1 MAGELTERKLP
12 HSIEAE
18 QSVLGSVLIDPESF
32 TKVAT
37 ILKAEDFYI
46 EDHAAAFEAMQR
58 LFLQNRTIDVVTL
71 VDELIRGGV
80 YTKESGPN
88 YMKVLAETV
97 PTASNVLDY
106 ARIVKEKSTLRA
118 LINACEEIILAAYA
132 GSDDAADIVNDA
144 EQKIF
149 AIAQGSEQQ
158 NFSTIR
164 EIIVTVYEHLRLLRE
179 NREEALGTPSG
190 FTELDKLLV
199 GMAPSDLIL
208 IGARPGMGK
217 TSFALNIA
225 AKAARRTKKSICIF
239 SLEMSKEQL
248 TTRMLSSEGMIDNYA
263 LRTGDLDPTQW
274 SALAGVAGELSEYQ
288 ILIDDT
294 TGLTITGMKAKLR
307 VLTALS
313 HKARLLIMDEPTSGL
328 DVEARNEILDMLRD
342 YLVEN
347 EDCSILISSHISS
360 DLEGLCD
367 DIYLIHKGRIIL
379 HEDTDKILSNYGI
392 LKMDG
397 ETYEKMD
404 RSHIL
409 EAKKESYGYRCLS
422 DEKQYYV
429 ENYPGIVV
437 ENSGIDDLILMLTG
451 GK

>member
-1 MAGELTERKLP
+1 MISIENLVKKYDGFELNISMEIPSGKVSGLVGKNGAGKSTTIRSILGLVKPNSGKVVLMGKDVTDITARDKQKLGVALSESGFSGYLTVKDVIDIMKNMYQDFNADSFRKLCRKFDLP
-12 HSIEAE
+12 MDKRI
-18 QSVLGSVLIDPESF
+18 
-32 TKVAT
+32 K
-37 ILKAEDFYI
+37 DF
-46 EDHAAAFEAMQR
+46 
-58 LFLQNRTIDVVTL
+58 
-71 VDELIRGGV
+71 
-80 YTKESGPN
+80 S
-88 YMKVLAETV
+88 
-97 PTASNVLDY
+97 
-106 ARIVKEKSTLRA
+106 
-118 LINACEEIILAAYA
+118 
-132 GSDDAADIVNDA
+132 
-144 EQKIF
+144 
-149 AIAQGSEQQ
+149 
-158 NFSTIR
+158 
-164 EIIVTVYEHLRLLRE
+164 
-179 NREEALGTPSG
+179 
-190 FTELDKLLV
+190 
-199 GMAPSDLIL
+199 
-208 IGARPGMGK
+208 
-217 TSFALNIA
+217 
-225 AKAARRTKKSICIF
+225 
-239 SLEMSKEQL
+239 
-248 TTRMLSSEGMIDNYA
+248 
-263 LRTGDLDPTQW
+263 
-274 SALAGVAGELSEYQ
+274 
-288 ILIDDT
+288 
-294 TGLTITGMKAKLR
+294 TGMKAKLR

>member
-1 MAGELTERKLP
+1 MISIENLVKKYDGFELNISMEIPSGKVSGLVGKNGAGKSTTIKSILGLVKPNSGKVVLMGKDVTDITARDKQKLGVALSESGFSGYLTVKDVIDIMKNMYQDFNADSFRKLCRKFDLP
-12 HSIEAE
+12 MDKRI
-18 QSVLGSVLIDPESF
+18 
-32 TKVAT
+32 K
-37 ILKAEDFYI
+37 DF
-46 EDHAAAFEAMQR
+46 
-58 LFLQNRTIDVVTL
+58 
-71 VDELIRGGV
+71 
-80 YTKESGPN
+80 S
-88 YMKVLAETV
+88 
-97 PTASNVLDY
+97 
-106 ARIVKEKSTLRA
+106 
-118 LINACEEIILAAYA
+118 
-132 GSDDAADIVNDA
+132 
-144 EQKIF
+144 
-149 AIAQGSEQQ
+149 
-158 NFSTIR
+158 
-164 EIIVTVYEHLRLLRE
+164 
-179 NREEALGTPSG
+179 
-190 FTELDKLLV
+190 
-199 GMAPSDLIL
+199 
-208 IGARPGMGK
+208 
-217 TSFALNIA
+217 
-225 AKAARRTKKSICIF
+225 
-239 SLEMSKEQL
+239 
-248 TTRMLSSEGMIDNYA
+248 
-263 LRTGDLDPTQW
+263 
-274 SALAGVAGELSEYQ
+274 
-288 ILIDDT
+288 
-294 TGLTITGMKAKLR
+294 TGMKAKLR

-409 EAKKESYGYRCLS
+409 EAKKENYGYRCLS

>member
-1 MAGELTERKLP
+1 MISIENLVKKYDGFELNISLEIPSGKVSGLVGKNGAGKSTTIKSILGLVKPNSGKVVLMGKDVTDITARDKQKLGVALSESGFSGYLTVKDVIDIMKNMYQDFNSDSFRKLCRKFDLP
-12 HSIEAE
+12 MDKRI
-18 QSVLGSVLIDPESF
+18 
-32 TKVAT
+32 K
-37 ILKAEDFYI
+37 DF
-46 EDHAAAFEAMQR
+46 
-58 LFLQNRTIDVVTL
+58 
-71 VDELIRGGV
+71 
-80 YTKESGPN
+80 S
-88 YMKVLAETV
+88 
-97 PTASNVLDY
+97 
-106 ARIVKEKSTLRA
+106 
-118 LINACEEIILAAYA
+118 
-132 GSDDAADIVNDA
+132 
-144 EQKIF
+144 
-149 AIAQGSEQQ
+149 
-158 NFSTIR
+158 
-164 EIIVTVYEHLRLLRE
+164 
-179 NREEALGTPSG
+179 
-190 FTELDKLLV
+190 
-199 GMAPSDLIL
+199 
-208 IGARPGMGK
+208 
-217 TSFALNIA
+217 
-225 AKAARRTKKSICIF
+225 
-239 SLEMSKEQL
+239 
-248 TTRMLSSEGMIDNYA
+248 
-263 LRTGDLDPTQW
+263 
-274 SALAGVAGELSEYQ
+274 
-288 ILIDDT
+288 
-294 TGLTITGMKAKLR
+294 TGMKAKLR

>member
-1 MAGELTERKLP
+1 MISIENLVKKYDGFELNISLEIPSGKVSGLVGKNGAGKSTTIKSILGLVKPNSGKVVLMGKDVTDITARDKQKLGVALSESGFSGYLTVKDVIDIMKNMYQDFNADSFRKLCRKFDLP
-12 HSIEAE
+12 MDKRI
-18 QSVLGSVLIDPESF
+18 
-32 TKVAT
+32 K
-37 ILKAEDFYI
+37 DF
-46 EDHAAAFEAMQR
+46 
-58 LFLQNRTIDVVTL
+58 
-71 VDELIRGGV
+71 
-80 YTKESGPN
+80 S
-88 YMKVLAETV
+88 
-97 PTASNVLDY
+97 
-106 ARIVKEKSTLRA
+106 
-118 LINACEEIILAAYA
+118 
-132 GSDDAADIVNDA
+132 
-144 EQKIF
+144 
-149 AIAQGSEQQ
+149 
-158 NFSTIR
+158 
-164 EIIVTVYEHLRLLRE
+164 
-179 NREEALGTPSG
+179 
-190 FTELDKLLV
+190 
-199 GMAPSDLIL
+199 
-208 IGARPGMGK
+208 
-217 TSFALNIA
+217 
-225 AKAARRTKKSICIF
+225 
-239 SLEMSKEQL
+239 
-248 TTRMLSSEGMIDNYA
+248 
-263 LRTGDLDPTQW
+263 
-274 SALAGVAGELSEYQ
+274 
-288 ILIDDT
+288 
-294 TGLTITGMKAKLR
+294 TGMKAKLR

-422 DEKQYYV
+422 DEKQYYM

>member
-1 MAGELTERKLP
+1 MISIENLVKKYDGFELNISLEIPSGKVSGLVGKNGAGKSTTIKSILGLVKPNSGKVVLMGKDVTDITARDKQKLGVALSESGFSGYLTVKDVIDIMKNMYQDFNADSFRKLCRKFDLP
-12 HSIEAE
+12 MDKRI
-18 QSVLGSVLIDPESF
+18 
-32 TKVAT
+32 K
-37 ILKAEDFYI
+37 DF
-46 EDHAAAFEAMQR
+46 
-58 LFLQNRTIDVVTL
+58 
-71 VDELIRGGV
+71 
-80 YTKESGPN
+80 S
-88 YMKVLAETV
+88 
-97 PTASNVLDY
+97 
-106 ARIVKEKSTLRA
+106 
-118 LINACEEIILAAYA
+118 
-132 GSDDAADIVNDA
+132 
-144 EQKIF
+144 
-149 AIAQGSEQQ
+149 
-158 NFSTIR
+158 
-164 EIIVTVYEHLRLLRE
+164 
-179 NREEALGTPSG
+179 
-190 FTELDKLLV
+190 
-199 GMAPSDLIL
+199 
-208 IGARPGMGK
+208 
-217 TSFALNIA
+217 
-225 AKAARRTKKSICIF
+225 
-239 SLEMSKEQL
+239 
-248 TTRMLSSEGMIDNYA
+248 
-263 LRTGDLDPTQW
+263 
-274 SALAGVAGELSEYQ
+274 
-288 ILIDDT
+288 
-294 TGLTITGMKAKLR
+294 TGMKAKLR

-313 HKARLLIMDEPTSGL
+313 HKASLLIMDEPASGL

>member
-1 MAGELTERKLP
+1 MISIENLVKKYDGFELNISLEIPSGKVSGLVGKNGAGKSTTIKSILGLVKPNSGKVVLMGKDVTDITARDKQKLGVALSESGFSGYLTVKDVIDIMKNMYQDFNADSFRKLCRKFDLP
-12 HSIEAE
+12 MDKRI
-18 QSVLGSVLIDPESF
+18 
-32 TKVAT
+32 K
-37 ILKAEDFYI
+37 DF
-46 EDHAAAFEAMQR
+46 
-58 LFLQNRTIDVVTL
+58 
-71 VDELIRGGV
+71 
-80 YTKESGPN
+80 S
-88 YMKVLAETV
+88 
-97 PTASNVLDY
+97 
-106 ARIVKEKSTLRA
+106 
-118 LINACEEIILAAYA
+118 
-132 GSDDAADIVNDA
+132 
-144 EQKIF
+144 
-149 AIAQGSEQQ
+149 
-158 NFSTIR
+158 
-164 EIIVTVYEHLRLLRE
+164 
-179 NREEALGTPSG
+179 
-190 FTELDKLLV
+190 
-199 GMAPSDLIL
+199 
-208 IGARPGMGK
+208 
-217 TSFALNIA
+217 
-225 AKAARRTKKSICIF
+225 
-239 SLEMSKEQL
+239 
-248 TTRMLSSEGMIDNYA
+248 
-263 LRTGDLDPTQW
+263 
-274 SALAGVAGELSEYQ
+274 
-288 ILIDDT
+288 
-294 TGLTITGMKAKLR
+294 TGMKAKLR